1 MQCAAPSGTPGDI
14 DDVQGGPQGQ
24 VRSWINGLSFVAL
37 TPQGQ
42 YPHFIFNVDKFS
54 FSCTKTVG
62 LLQKVMF
69 LPFLPNFEA
78 LPPPADRSNRETDE
92 NNELAAV

>member
-1 MQCAAPSGTPGDI
+1 ML
-14 DDVQGGPQGQ
+14 GGPQGQ
-24 VRSWINGLSFVAL
+24 VHSCINGLSFVAL

-78 LPPPADRSNRETDE
+78 LPPPADRSIRETDE